1 MQYVAFLRG
10 MNLGGRR
17 ITNNDLCA
25 CLRDLGLQNPWAF
38 LASGNVAFESPSR
51 SRAQV
56 SQLIEVGLNEA
67 LGYDVPTFLRTA
79 REVAAIAAAIPFA
92 EPQGAA
98 GGKLQ
103 VSLLAKNPSATQRKK
118 ALSFATQQDQLTIEG
133 REFYW
138 LPEGKLTESE
148 LDLKGIEAALG
159 VMTMRTQRTLQRL
172 SKKLSDQ

>member
-10 MNLGGRR
+10 MNLGRRR
-17 ITNNDLCA
+17 ITNDDLCG
-25 CLRDLGLQNPWAF
+25 CFRGLGLQNAWAF
-38 LASGNVAFESPSR
+38 LASGNVAFESPSA

-56 SQLIEVGLNEA
+56 SQLIEIGLSEA

-79 REVAAIAAAIPFA
+79 REVAAIAAAVPFA

-103 VSLLAKNPSATQRKK
+103 VSLLGENPSAAQRKK
-118 ALSFATQQDQLTIEG
+118 ALSFATQQDQLAIEG
-133 REFYW
+133 QEFYW
-138 LPEGKLTESE
+138 LPEGKITESE

-159 VMTMRTQRTLQRL
+159 AMTMRTQRTLQRL
-172 SKKLSDQ
+172 SKKLSDR